1 MRSLAGY
8 LGIGLIKLIGLLPL
22 RGAQNLGR
30 LFGVLFGLY
39 RSRFREVGRVNLTL
53 CYPDKTEA
61 ERNALLAET
70 LKQSSMTVAEMGAMW
85 GSGAEELLS
94 LVQTVHG
101 EELFTQA
108 LENPRGLLILIP
120 HIGNWELTNT
130 YLSARS
136 KPTIMYRP
144 SKSPSFDAWMLK
156 KRQAFGG
163 KLVPTTRAG
172 VEALFS
178 TLEKNGTVWLLADQ
192 TPARPS
198 GVFVPFMGVEALTV
212 KLPAKL
218 LQKTGAL
225 ALFCFVERLPDA
237 QGFDIHFIA
246 ADDGIYSDDLR
257 TSTAAMNKG
266 YERCIERCPAQY
278 QWGYKRFKH
287 VPEGQPNPYVE
298 AKVP

>member
-8 LGIGLIKLIGLLPL
+8 LGIGLIKLTGLLPL
-22 RGAQNLGR
+22 RMAQNLGR

-39 RSRFREVGRVNLTL
+39 RSRSREVCRVNLTL
-53 CYPDKTEA
+53 CYPQKTLA

-70 LKQSSMTVAEMGAMW
+70 LQQSGMVAAEMGAMW
-85 GSGAEELLS
+85 GNSAEKLLS
-94 LVQTVHG
+94 LVQRVHG

-108 LENPRGLLILIP
+108 LANPRGLLILIP
-120 HIGNWELTNT
+120 HLGNWELTNT
-130 YLSARS
+130 YLSERTE
-136 KPTIMYRP
+136 PTIMYRP
-144 SKSPSFDAWMLK
+144 SKWQSFDDWMLK

-178 TLEKNGTVWLLADQ
+178 TLENNGTVLLLADQ

-198 GVFVPFMGVEALTV
+198 GVFAPFMGVEALTV

-218 LQKTGAL
+218 LQKTGAE
-225 ALFCFVERLPDA
+225 ALFCFVERLPA
-237 QGFDIHFIA
+237 GQGFDIHFIA
-246 ADDGIYSDDLR
+246 ADEEIYSDDLR
-257 TSTAAMNKG
+257 ISTAAMNKG
-266 YERCIERCPAQY
+266 YERCIEHCPAQY
-278 QWGYKRFKH
+278 QWSYKRFKH
-287 VPEGQPNPYVE
+287 VPEGQPNPYVA